1 MIYNKKCSK
10 AVVTFMTL
18 LMLSACNTSD
28 FSFKH
33 AVEKSVKNIGTSFKA
48 VSSPGE
54 QISLDDGLSTAPPEF
69 LLFSTK
75 NAAENVRRA
84 VMAHPSVLKALS
96 KSNAATSSVGIAK
109 SLEKTQSTVSLSGGF
124 VRDNGTTDPG
134 ALAQLSLSRLIYDF
148 GATESTIKSAEL
160 QSEAAHAE
168 LQLAAEEIAIKA
180 YSAWTILG
188 STREIL
194 NVYQKGLNL
203 AEPLL
208 GQIKNISTSGLSDK
222 AMALAAQQKY
232 ASLELGFDEVRS
244 NLLRAEIEFMELF
257 PGVDIQSV
265 GTLAYSNQKTVD
277 PDILEAQMLEQ
288 SNFLKAL
295 YHMAEAKEFE
305 IKSAHSELKPTISVS
320 GSATLP
326 GEALTEDSVANLGL
340 LVNYSLNDGGRRL
353 ARLEALKQDLAG
365 LNSDINQTKILGKKQ
380 LKLLLQKKSANEKRE
395 TSLQLMLDLAK
406 EVQDTSK
413 RQLVSGR
420 SKIEDVMSAEVVL
433 AQTQIDLITTQ
444 TDLQMGAIQLD
455 GLVNGLLD
463 VVNTKN

>member
-10 AVVTFMTL
+10 AVVMSMAF
-18 LMLSACNTSD
+18 LMLSACNTPD
-28 FSFKH
+28 FSFKE
-33 AVEKSVKNIGTSFKA
+33 AVEKSVKNIGTSINA
-48 VSSPGE
+48 VGSSRE
-54 QISLDDGLSTAPPEF
+54 QISLDGGLSNAPPEF
-69 LLFSTK
+69 LVFSTK

-109 SLEKTQSTVSLSGGF
+109 SLEKTQSTFSLTGGYA
-124 VRDNGTTDPG
+124 RDNGAADPG

-148 GATESTIKSAEL
+148 GATASTIKSAEL
-160 QSEAAHAE
+160 QSKAAHAE
-168 LQLAAEEIAIKA
+168 LQLAAEEVALKA

-194 NVYQKGLNL
+194 NVYQRGLNL
-203 AEPLL
+203 AKPLL

-222 AMALAAQQKY
+222 ATALAAQQKY

-244 NLLRAEIEFMELF
+244 NLLRAEVEFMELF

-265 GTLAYSNQKTVD
+265 GPLAYSNQITLD
-277 PDILEAQMLEQ
+277 PDIMEAQMLEK

-305 IKSAHSELKPTISVS
+305 IKSAHSEFKPTVSVS

-326 GEALTEDSVANLGL
+326 GEALKEDSVANLGL

-353 ARLEALKQDLAG
+353 ARLEALKQDLEG
-365 LNSDINQTKILGKKQ
+365 LKSDINQTKITGTKQ
-380 LKLLLQKKSANEKRE
+380 LMLLLQKKSANEKRE
-395 TSLQLMLDLAK
+395 TSLRIMLNLAK

-444 TDLQMGAIQLD
+444 TDLQMGAIQLN
-455 GLVNGLLD
+455 GLVNGLVD